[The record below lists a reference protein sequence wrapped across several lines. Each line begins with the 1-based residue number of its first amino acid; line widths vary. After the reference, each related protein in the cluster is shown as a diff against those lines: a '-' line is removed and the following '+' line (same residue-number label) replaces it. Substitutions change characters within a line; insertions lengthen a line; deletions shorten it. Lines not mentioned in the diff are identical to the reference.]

1 MCQVR
6 KKPQALEISA
16 SLQAGEKDE
25 AATPKCGHK
34 QLCGLRGFSAHNA
47 QTKESINNCCRGNI
61 LPLLV

>member
-25 AATPKCGHK
+25 AATPKCGHNSVV
-34 QLCGLRGFSAHNA
+34 CGAFLHITHKLR
-47 QTKESINNCCRGNI
+47 K
-61 LPLLV
+61 V